1 MSGLVEDSENR
12 TFVKASEEEAA
23 ENVFNQSGAQAYDS
37 YLPGRDDNE
46 LLSEGY
52 TVRNYREDHILADQ
66 AEALMYRMSGLDPET
81 DREERQKL
89 YEEAEALIGQ
99 IYSRKLFAQESAK
112 LEAFSES
119 D

>member
-1 MSGLVEDSENR
+1 
-12 TFVKASEEEAA
+12 
-23 ENVFNQSGAQAYDS
+23 
-37 YLPGRDDNE
+37 
-46 LLSEGY
+46 
-52 TVRNYREDHILADQ
+52 
-66 AEALMYRMSGLDPET
+66 MYRMSGLDPET